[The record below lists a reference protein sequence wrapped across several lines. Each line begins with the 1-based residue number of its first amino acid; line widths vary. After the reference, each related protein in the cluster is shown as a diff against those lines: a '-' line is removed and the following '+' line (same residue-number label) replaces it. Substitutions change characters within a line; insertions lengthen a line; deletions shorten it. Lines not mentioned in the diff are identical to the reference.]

1 MRKSII
7 RGVGRYLPEKI
18 VTNFDLEKI
27 MDTSD
32 QWIRERTGI
41 KERRFADVEKGE
53 TTSYMGA
60 QAAQKALEMA
70 GLKPSDIDFI
80 IFATLSPDYFFP
92 GSGCP
97 LQEHLG
103 LFGIGAMD
111 IRNQCTGFIYA
122 LSTADQFIK
131 TGMYNNILVVGAEVH
146 TSGLNLTTEGRDVA
160 VLFGDG
166 AGAVVVSAYDGND
179 GRGILTNH
187 LHADGRYARELW
199 VEAPGSRYRPHL
211 NEEILKSGKIYPYM
225 NGRYVFKHA
234 VTRFPEVILE
244 ALKAAKVKIEDVD
257 LVIPHQANQRITEAV
272 QMRLRLPK
280 EKVFSNIHKY
290 GNTTAASIP
299 IAMSEA
305 VEQGLIKEG
314 SLVCLAAF
322 GSGFT
327 WASSLIRW

>member
-1 MRKSII
+1 MRRSII
-7 RGVGRYLPEKI
+7 KGVGRYLPDRV
-18 VTNFDLEKI
+18 VTNFDLEKM

-41 KERRFADVEKGE
+41 QERRFASVEKGE

-60 QAAQKALEMA
+60 QAAKKAIEMA
-70 GLKPSDIDFI
+70 GLTPQEIDFI

-92 GSGCP
+92 GAGCP
-97 LQEHLG
+97 MQVHLG
-103 LFGIGAMD
+103 IPGIGAMD
-111 IRNQCTGFIYA
+111 IRNQCTGFVYA
-122 LSTADQFIK
+122 VATADQFIK

-146 TSGLNLTTEGRDVA
+146 SGGLNLTTAGRDVA

-166 AGAVVVSAYDGND
+166 AGAVVLSAHEEDD

-187 LHADGRYARELW
+187 LHADGNYAKELW
-199 VEAPGSRYRPHL
+199 VEVPGSAQFPFITHDLIDQGR
-211 NEEILKSGKIYPYM
+211 IYPHM

-234 VTRFPEVILE
+234 VTRFPEVIMEAVNAADVKLE
-244 ALKAAKVKIEDVD
+244 DID
-257 LVIPHQANQRITEAV
+257 LVIPHQANMRITEA
-272 QMRLRLPK
+272 MRMKLGLPE
-280 EKVFSNIHKY
+280 EKVVSNIHKY

-305 VEQGLIKEG
+305 LEEGRIKKGDLICIA
-314 SLVCLAAF
+314 SF

-327 WASSLIRW
+327 WASSLMRW